1 MTTTTAEAATRR
13 KYRLQEPAMD
23 SSSLSSA
30 SSRID
35 RRLRRRRRRINR
47 PSPATERVEETS
59 LRREFRSRCSIA
71 IGVVGRVLTV
81 GDALDL
87 ANASTCTYSHKDP
100 HTICIVFFLP
110 LLAL

>member
-35 RRLRRRRRRINR
+35 RRLRRRRINR

-59 LRREFRSRCSIA
+59 LRREFRYRCSIA